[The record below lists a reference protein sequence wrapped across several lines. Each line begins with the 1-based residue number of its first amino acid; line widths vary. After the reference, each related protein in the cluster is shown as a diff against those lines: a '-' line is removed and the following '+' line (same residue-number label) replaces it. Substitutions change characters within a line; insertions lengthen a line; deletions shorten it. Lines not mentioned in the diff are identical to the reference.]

1 MSEAKKYGWTG
12 QGLRINLTTG
22 EITKV
27 PTQKDWIGGTAL
39 GYKIFWDEVPPKTQ
53 AFDEAN
59 KIVIAPGPLTGTG
72 AVCSGRTSVTTM
84 YPTTYPIHEIGSA
97 HLGGDL
103 GAKMKY
109 AGYDFIVI
117 EGKAKEPVYV
127 YVNNDDVQIR
137 KANHIWGEGT
147 RRAAALINQETS
159 PTASVTVIGPAG
171 ENLLPMSVIINAKSH
186 TGGGI
191 GGVWG
196 YKNLKGLAIDGDQPI
211 HIAADKEE
219 WEKLVN
225 RNKELLGALTQ
236 TVVSR
241 YPHPLFEYHSL
252 NSRWSGMPGKQWG
265 AANPPI
271 NVPLDTRRLSKMAFR
286 TNAGEFFLGDRE

>member
-147 RRAAALINQETS
+147 RRATALINQETS

-196 YKNLKGLAIDGDQPI
+196 SKNLKGLAIDGDQPI
-211 HIAADKEE
+211 PY
-219 WEKLVN
+219 
-225 RNKELLGALTQ
+225 R
-236 TVVSR
+236 SR
-241 YPHPLFEYHSL
+241 Q
-252 NSRWSGMPGKQWG
+252 RRMGK
-265 AANPPI
+265 
-271 NVPLDTRRLSKMAFR
+271 TRQPQ
-286 TNAGEFFLGDRE
+286 

>member
-109 AGYDFIVI
+109 AGYDFIVT
-117 EGKAKEPVYV
+117 KAKPKNRYTFTSITTMFRSEKPIIFGVKEHA
-127 YVNNDDVQIR
+127 VQR
-137 KANHIWGEGT
+137 
-147 RRAAALINQETS
+147 
-159 PTASVTVIGPAG
+159 P
-171 ENLLPMSVIINAKSH
+171 
-186 TGGGI
+186 
-191 GGVWG
+191 
-196 YKNLKGLAIDGDQPI
+196 
-211 HIAADKEE
+211 
-219 WEKLVN
+219 
-225 RNKELLGALTQ
+225 
-236 TVVSR
+236 
-241 YPHPLFEYHSL
+241 
-252 NSRWSGMPGKQWG
+252 
-265 AANPPI
+265 
-271 NVPLDTRRLSKMAFR
+271 
-286 TNAGEFFLGDRE
+286 

>member
-1 MSEAKKYGWTG
+1 VLQYIHKK
-12 QGLRINLTTG
+12 QILNIL
-22 EITKV
+22 
-27 PTQKDWIGGTAL
+27 L
-39 GYKIFWDEVPPKTQ
+39 
-53 AFDEAN
+53 
-59 KIVIAPGPLTGTG
+59 
-72 AVCSGRTSVTTM
+72 
-84 YPTTYPIHEIGSA
+84 
-97 HLGGDL
+97 
-103 GAKMKY
+103 
-109 AGYDFIVI
+109 
-117 EGKAKEPVYV
+117 AKENFMNP
-127 YVNNDDVQIR
+127 
-137 KANHIWGEGT
+137 
-147 RRAAALINQETS
+147 ALKKKIYHY
-159 PTASVTVIGPAG
+159 AMVTLACAIMGIAMNTFYMP
-171 ENLLPMSVIINAKSH
+171 NKMLS
-186 TGGGI
+186 GGI

-196 YKNLKGLAIDGDQPI
+196 SKNLKGLAIDGDQPI

-286 TNAGEFFLGDRE
+286 TNAGEFFLGDREWARHVRNNGCFACPIRCYPVIKDTATAAKYNVNPITEQTCGGPLLLTGRLCGGR